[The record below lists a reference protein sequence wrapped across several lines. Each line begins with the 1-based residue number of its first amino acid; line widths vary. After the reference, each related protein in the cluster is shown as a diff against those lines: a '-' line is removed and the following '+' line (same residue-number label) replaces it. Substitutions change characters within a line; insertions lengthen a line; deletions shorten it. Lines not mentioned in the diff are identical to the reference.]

1 MVNVW
6 YEDSLECWVAEDGN
20 GHFGQGSTPVAALD
34 DLIKHLHQTIWYKG
48 PNLISW
54 DFSV

>member
-20 GHFGQGSTPVAALD
+20 GHFGQGDSPVAALD
-34 DLIKHLHQTIWYKG
+34 DLIKHFH
-48 PNLISW
+48 
-54 DFSV
+54 